1 MKTTIQLT
9 EEELQSILDHIQAE
23 FNSRLLSSRIDL
35 TPVEE
40 DLAFLADDGAPQ
52 PRTWRAAR

>member
-1 MKTTIQLT
+1 MKTTITLS
-9 EEELQSILDHIQAE
+9 EEELQSILDHIQRE
-23 FNSRLLSSRIDL
+23 FDSRLFSSSIAL

-52 PRTWRAAR
+52 PKQWRAAR

>member
-1 MKTTIQLT
+1 MKTTITLS
-9 EEELQSILDHIQAE
+9 EEELQSILDHIQRDFE
-23 FNSRLLSSRIDL
+23 SRLFSSSIAL

>member
-23 FNSRLLSSRIDL
+23 FESRLFSSSRHL

-52 PRTWRAAR
+52 PRSWRAAR

>member
-1 MKTTIQLT
+1 MKTTITLS
-9 EEELQSILDHIQAE
+9 EEELQSILDHIQRDFE
-23 FNSRLLSSRIDL
+23 SRLFSSSRTL

-40 DLAFLADDGAPQ
+40 DMAFLADDGAPQ

>member
-9 EEELQSILDHIQAE
+9 EEELQSILETIQAE
-23 FNSRLLSSRIDL
+23 FNSRLLSSSRTL

-40 DLAFLADDGAPQ
+40 DMAFLADDGAPQ

>member
-9 EEELQSILDHIQAE
+9 EEELQSILDHIQADFE
-23 FNSRLLSSRIDL
+23 SRLFSSRIDL

-52 PRTWRAAR
+52 PKLWRAAR